1 MAASDSVSWHRS
13 YGDLGGVPNPFEFDE
28 TASDAVP
35 PPLTPASLQTV
46 QSVELGEQ
54 PPEERSDG
62 TVRWLCYRCS
72 SSKFDWSYDADRW
85 VCRTCGGI
93 EFHKSG
99 QPLKTET
106 ADGVWLFVP
115 HGASSPELSPDQMAR
130 PQTKKGPDASPHGST
145 AGSERPESESRT
157 EDPSVDPETL
167 KPNRRRRRGRRSA
180 ASAGTGAKDEGPTNR
195 VMNEPNQEDHQ
206 QLVAALRD
214 AMKQRSNSSELGQK
228 KFRGGTPPAPPPWK
242 NSTDLRAF
250 ARWERKV
257 EIWYLQIQSYM
268 TTSEAALSLFVSL
281 TGEAEL
287 EVEHLD
293 IKKVN
298 DPNGVSYILNSLREP
313 LQQRTLFQKRKL
325 LADYENVGRHGGE
338 TVRQY
343 VNRYK
348 RIEKDLESVGIQS
361 AAMYDAESRGN
372 RLLERC
378 KLAPD
383 LQRLVLI
390 AAGNSLEF
398 DRIREALCMQFPD
411 FRPSPAVVHGNS
423 FGGNTGSYNNQNRSQ
438 SNHGR
443 FTQGKGYGNSSSS
456 SSTSASSHG
465 KGRSNFSAPRKVF
478 QAEQGQDL
486 DPIDE
491 TRGEDDDHNEQDEFQ
506 DAQDQPDEED
516 PQAEQGDDADDP
528 DDEFS
533 GLSPEDLQDLA
544 SVLTVTSKK
553 LQSTVLGRKYS
564 GKPKTIEERKK
575 TSTCSACGEQGHW
588 HGDSICP
595 MSGTGSKGQSGRGGK
610 GSNGKS
616 SGSGKGGKAGR
627 DSSTFNQYP
636 KKAFVVN
643 SQTQQDDQVEHDGP
657 TSTTTPMT
665 FFTFTSHLVS
675 DPIFEVHATEIQ
687 EFVGYMV
694 LDTACQRSCC
704 SEDWI
709 DRHAQTLANFRL
721 SIKMVNATDVFQFGS
736 GKPQTSQQRAYFPVS
751 FEGQKQQGVLLGVSV
766 LTAGIPFLASNTLL
780 GRLGCVLDMP
790 KGIVYFS
797 TIDVALPLRFHM
809 GHIVVNIA
817 SFPKDVSRHA
827 VWEKL
832 SEESSWRDPDPELV
846 ICPEALCSSTRNSN
860 RVSSRSHAASSS
872 ATSASRMASKLE
884 GADNPFDDGD
894 VPDVQVNVS
903 TCASED
909 VSKGLADIGNA
920 SRRGLPTGNSDD
932 PSGSEGKPK
941 DLLTSEVPPFRQ
953 SSRQFQRVSSLPDE
967 VQVQQGARR
976 LGRAW
981 PKQLAAVLLCAATF
995 IRNNF
1000 ASISDSS
1007 IAEQEQGITEEDSWS
1022 NQNRELQDAFNSFF
1036 SDAGGRTGGESTPDV
1051 GGSDSTTWPWLHPG
1065 GAGRDP
1071 HGLHTST
1078 GFGCKLGWIS
1088 GSSRLPTAGVSSAP
1102 LPSSMIDDSWEVRN
1116 GLCIRHHRRSR
1127 RTLFDPHDHECPV
1140 ALHRLSVICS
1150 AEIEFEDGSQTKL
1163 EYNWHH
1169 PSQMVSMSRPW
1180 TGRTIF
1186 KMKKDDVGH
1195 RPCLMNNKCGRR
1207 LRTQLRQAMMLRKIE
1222 YELLQRPQKL
1232 SCRKRCVDLL
1242 ETFAG
1247 VGKLSKWAGQYGLKS
1262 LLPVDYNTGFD
1273 LKKNEDSKKVDEML
1287 EKHEPLFLLQGID
1300 CRDWCL
1306 LQDNVN
1312 YIHRLIQLQVR
1323 RAKARPLVRRAAG
1336 WCVQQHEAHRFWL
1349 IENPVTSRLWKEP
1362 SIAKLAQLDG
1372 VEEAICHSGA
1382 YGAVNSKGEMI
1393 RKTFKF
1399 LGSCPHVM
1407 AQLRRRLSAE
1417 ELKLCVPLEGKEV
1430 TQSQQYP
1437 DEMVRCILRGIRKT
1451 AQLRDPERFNRLRA
1465 FAVEVNRDPDQWS
1478 QVFEWVEEV
1487 FQRTANRTFLVPHSD
1502 RIWKAVAKLVPWPKL
1517 ERIQLAAQP
1526 TLLRFPTHIPHT
1538 HRGWALLYNDSTYS
1552 VGSEDLAQVL
1562 HPRGRFHKPVNL
1574 AVFFF
1579 GYAETEE
1586 DDNLPE
1592 APAEVQEEVEDD
1604 PRRRVV
1610 QTGQSGI
1617 HFPDRLRLPDVVKT
1631 AVSRLHRNLSHPP
1644 ATELKKM
1651 LAMNGIKDQNILSA
1665 VDNLQCDVC
1674 DRNKPLPK
1682 PPPAGVKD
1690 NVYQQFADEVQMDIV
1705 YVKDITGNAFPVLG
1719 IICQCTHL
1727 HVASRLDSRNPEE
1740 VIKKFNQIWN
1750 NSFGMPLVLRT
1761 DADGA
1766 FRSHFEDYL
1775 NNNGVFVDYIP
1786 AEAHHRLGL
1795 IERHN
1800 ATLRSILERVI
1811 DAQAVSGPEQL
1822 DLAITAACFAKN
1834 SGTWSSGRPPY
1845 IAAFGR
1851 IPRHGLNLLSDQHGL
1866 VFGGSREH
1874 QQQLADVLRAEAQQQ
1889 MASMAVD
1896 SSFRRAL
1903 LKKTQDQAARLCP
1916 DQAPIG
1922 SIVAYW
1928 RWTARSGKKR
1938 GGYRLARLLGKDPD
1952 GKSYWLQ
1959 SGTNTIKVAQ
1969 HQLRLAYGF
1978 EQWEPDQHDL
1988 RLLKDASDNVHRG
2001 DLLDEETRAPT
2012 RRHDDPHQA
2021 QGEDGLD
2028 DDLREF
2034 FEDTQPLPVVIPVSG
2049 SAAQPSPAQ
2058 QDADAQTDPYLPT
2071 TTIIQNQQTQQQQQN
2086 TNQYQLNMHSPTYQ
2100 QTNIQATGFGFPTPT
2115 TPMRT
2120 PMRRARSR
2128 TPTRQAVAPD
2138 TPPLPLPITTTSAPN
2153 STIPPAS
2160 VPDQPSSSRQPD
2172 LQLPPQPTSSGAIDL
2187 TNDDEATPTLEDAG
2201 NIVPRTPPGLERQ
2214 TTPIGSMRLTPSKRS
2229 LAESEA
2235 VEPERSKAALFTCMD
2250 AEIRLQKH
2258 DERTCFFQNYG
2269 CRSPDDK
2276 MSVWARLDVQNSVLK
2291 TTHVSGPRKSTIRRR
2306 RVIDAFT
2313 GQILQDEEY
2322 DPQHDEISFTS
2333 TPCSTITELWFE
2345 PHKNFNYGTLIC
2357 ENDEIKHIEN

>member
-1 MAASDSVSWHRS
+1 M
-13 YGDLGGVPNPFEFDE
+13 
-28 TASDAVP
+28 
-35 PPLTPASLQTV
+35 
-46 QSVELGEQ
+46 
-54 PPEERSDG
+54 
-62 TVRWLCYRCS
+62 
-72 SSKFDWSYDADRW
+72 
-85 VCRTCGGI
+85 
-93 EFHKSG
+93 
-99 QPLKTET
+99 
-106 ADGVWLFVP
+106 
-115 HGASSPELSPDQMAR
+115 
-130 PQTKKGPDASPHGST
+130 
-145 AGSERPESESRT
+145 
-157 EDPSVDPETL
+157 
-167 KPNRRRRRGRRSA
+167 
-180 ASAGTGAKDEGPTNR
+180 
-195 VMNEPNQEDHQ
+195 
-206 QLVAALRD
+206 
-214 AMKQRSNSSELGQK
+214 
-228 KFRGGTPPAPPPWK
+228 
-242 NSTDLRAF
+242 
-250 ARWERKV
+250 
-257 EIWYLQIQSYM
+257 
-268 TTSEAALSLFVSL
+268 
-281 TGEAEL
+281 
-287 EVEHLD
+287 
-293 IKKVN
+293 
-298 DPNGVSYILNSLREP
+298 
-313 LQQRTLFQKRKL
+313 
-325 LADYENVGRHGGE
+325 
-338 TVRQY
+338 
-343 VNRYK
+343 
-348 RIEKDLESVGIQS
+348 
-361 AAMYDAESRGN
+361 
-372 RLLERC
+372 
-378 KLAPD
+378 
-383 LQRLVLI
+383 
-390 AAGNSLEF
+390 
-398 DRIREALCMQFPD
+398 
-411 FRPSPAVVHGNS
+411 
-423 FGGNTGSYNNQNRSQ
+423 
-438 SNHGR
+438 
-443 FTQGKGYGNSSSS
+443 
-456 SSTSASSHG
+456 
-465 KGRSNFSAPRKVF
+465 
-478 QAEQGQDL
+478 
-486 DPIDE
+486 
-491 TRGEDDDHNEQDEFQ
+491 
-506 DAQDQPDEED
+506 
-516 PQAEQGDDADDP
+516 
-528 DDEFS
+528 
-533 GLSPEDLQDLA
+533 QDLA

-575 TSTCSACGEQGHW
+575 NSTCSACGEQGHW

-610 GSNGKS
+610 SSNGKS
-616 SGSGKGGKAGR
+616 SGKGGKAGR
-627 DSSTFNQYP
+627 DSSNFNQNP

-643 SQTQQDDQVEHDGP
+643 SQTQQDDQVEHDGS
-657 TSTTTPMT
+657 TTTTTPMT
-665 FFTFTSHLVS
+665 FFTFTSHLVG

-709 DRHAQTLANFRL
+709 DRHAQTLADFRL

-736 GKPQTSQQRAYFPVS
+736 GKPQTSKQRACFPVS

-817 SFPKDVSRHA
+817 SFPKGVNKDA
-827 VWEKL
+827 IWKKL
-832 SEESSWRDPDPELV
+832 SDEALWHDPDPELML
-846 ICPEALCSSTRNSN
+846 CTEALCSSNRNRN
-860 RVSSRSHAASSS
+860 RDSSRSHAASSS
-872 ATSASRMASKLE
+872 TTSASRMASKLE
-884 GADNPFDDGD
+884 GVDNSFDDGD

-909 VSKGLADIGNA
+909 VSKSLADTGNEG
-920 SRRGLPTGNSDD
+920 RRGFPTGNSDD
-932 PSGSEGKPK
+932 PSGAEGRPK
-941 DLLTSEVPPFRQ
+941 DLPPSEVPPFRQ

-981 PKQLAAVLLCAATF
+981 PKQLAAVLLVLCAATF

-1000 ASISDSS
+1000 ASVNDSS

-1036 SDAGGRTGGESTPDV
+1036 SGAGGRTGGESTPDV
-1051 GGSDSTTWPWLHPG
+1051 GGSDSTTTWPWLHPG
-1065 GAGRDP
+1065 GAGRDQ

-1088 GSSRLPTAGVSSAP
+1088 GSSRLPTAGVSSAS
-1102 LPSSMIDDSWEVRN
+1102 LSSSMIEDSWEVRD
-1116 GLCIRHHRRSR
+1116 GLCIRHHCRSR
-1127 RTLFDPHDHECPV
+1127 RTLFDPHDYECPV

-1150 AEIEFEDGSQTKL
+1150 AEIEFEDGNKTKM

-1180 TGRTIF
+1180 RGRTIF
-1186 KMKKDDVGH
+1186 NIKKMALGH
-1195 RPCLMNNKCGRR
+1195 SPYLMSNKSGRR
-1207 LRTQLRQAMMLRKIE
+1207 MRAQLRQVLMLRRVE
-1222 YELLQRPQKL
+1222 YELLQRPQSQ
-1232 SCRKRCVDLL
+1232 SCRNRCVDLL

-1273 LKKNEDSKKVDEML
+1273 LKKAEDAKKVDEML
-1287 EKHEPLFLLQGID
+1287 VEHEPLFLLQGID

-1312 YIHRLIQLQVR
+1312 YINRLIQLQVR
-1323 RAKARPLVRRAAG
+1323 RAKARPLVRRAVG
-1336 WCVQQHEAHRFWL
+1336 WCKRQHEAGRFWL

-1362 SIAKLAQLDG
+1362 SVQGLATLDG
-1372 VEEAICHSGA
+1372 VEESICHSGA
-1382 YGAVNSKGEMI
+1382 YGAVNSRGEMI

-1399 LGSCPHVM
+1399 LGNCPHVL
-1407 AQLRRRLSAE
+1407 ALLRRKLSSE
-1417 ELKLCVPLEGKEV
+1417 ELKQCVPLEGKEV

-1538 HRGWALLYNDSTYS
+1538 HRGWALLYNDSAYS

-1586 DDNLPE
+1586 EENLPE
-1592 APAEVQEEVEDD
+1592 APAEAREEVEDD

-1610 QTGQSGI
+1610 STSQPGI
-1617 HFPDRLRLPDVVKT
+1617 HFPDRLRLPDEVKT
-1631 AVSRLHRNLSHPP
+1631 AVSRLHRNLSRPP

-1674 DRNKPLPK
+1674 DRNRPLPR
-1682 PPPAGVKD
+1682 PPPAGTKD
-1690 NVYQQFADEVQMDIV
+1690 HIYQQFADEVQMDIV
-1705 YVKDITGNAFPVLG
+1705 YVKDITGKAYPVLG

-1727 HVASRLDSRNPEE
+1727 HVASRLDNRNPEE

-1750 NSFGMPLVLRT
+1750 NSFGMPLILRT

-1775 NNNGVFVDYIP
+1775 NNHGVFVDYIP
-1786 AEAHHRLGL
+1786 AEAHHL

-1811 DAQAVSGPEQL
+1811 DAQAVNGPEQL
-1822 DLAITAACFAKN
+1822 DLAITAATFAKN
-1834 SGTWSSGRPPY
+1834 SGTWSSGRPPF

-1866 VFGGSREH
+1866 VFGGSRES
-1874 QQQLADVLRAEAQQQ
+1874 QQRLADVLRAEAQQQ

-1903 LKKTQDQAARLCP
+1903 LKKTQDQAARLHP
-1916 DQAPIG
+1916 DQAAIG

-1988 RLLKDASDNVHRG
+1988 RVLKDASDNVHRG
-2001 DLLDEETRAPT
+2001 NLLDEEIHQPVRQP
-2012 RRHDDPHQA
+2012 DDPYQP
-2021 QGEDGLD
+2021 QGD
-2028 DDLREF
+2028 DSLGNDLNEF
-2034 FEDTQPLPVVIPVSG
+2034 FEDTQPVPIVIPVG
-2049 SAAQPSPAQ
+2049 VPAARDPPIQ

-2071 TTIIQNQQTQQQQQN
+2071 TTTTVVQNQQSQQQQ
-2086 TNQYQLNMHSPTYQ
+2086 TSNQYNLNIHSPTYR
-2100 QTNIQATGFGFPTPT
+2100 QTNIHNTGFGFPTPT

-2128 TPTRQAVAPD
+2128 TPTRQSGAPEL
-2138 TPPLPLPITTTSAPN
+2138 PPQPLPITTTSAPS
-2153 STIPPAS
+2153 STGNRPSLAQS
-2160 VPDQPSSSRQPD
+2160 QPSLLPQRPDPAQPSD
-2172 LQLPPQPTSSGAIDL
+2172 AQPQPQLDLGGAIDL
-2187 TNDDEATPTLEDAG
+2187 TKDDEATPTLEDAG

-2235 VEPERSKAALFTCMD
+2235 AEPDKSRAALFACMD
-2250 AEIRLQKH
+2250 DEFRLQEHGEKS
-2258 DERTCFFQNYG
+2258 CFFLDTG
-2269 CRSPDDK
+2269 CSSLSDK

-2291 TTHVSGPRKSTIRRR
+2291 TTHFSGPRKSSIKHR
-2306 RVIDAFT
+2306 RVIDVLT
-2313 GQILQDEEY
+2313 GQVLRDEEY
-2322 DPQHDEISFTS
+2322 DPQCDETSFTS

-2357 ENDEIKHIEN
+2357 ENDEIKHIENGFDGTEDVYMPSPCGNFFKVYQNSKDYEGDGQSDDSDADFDDMRTGHRAQPKMSRIEQKALDKELPWQSIMDRGAEVVAKFVQAAKDEEESWKQWNTVKPLSAAEAKKIFDSPQLRRRILKSRAAFRDKAKGVGELRPKCRIVAIGCQDPDLFSLNRECATPTRQSEYVLLAFYISGKNRLLMNRSDSWSLWCGDVRAAFLQGQQEGRTQPLYMAPPRDGICMKAQVFCAPLYEILGNVYGLANAPRVWSLEVTKRLKGAGYEQHSLDRQLYLFWDTPSGHKAPILLSLAIVYVDDFLLCHSELYDRRRILDLFKWGSQQELAIGEHIEFKERKFDCSQIHLADSI